1 MRKKIGSGLHNRFDE
16 THILQSDHC
25 QWMFGW
31 WHQDG
36 LAIAGSTMAPNNLT
50 DGFIRF
56 NDRNRIRNHI
66 HHILHNRRRRDVCSN
81 RRNLRN
87 RRIHRSSRVPQ
98 VHQRRRFRCF
108 RLSRFSLG
116 RNMWPSSRTA
126 AESVEPTIDVRT
138 KMTSVSSTILP
149 WRIET
154 TKSDETQRD
163 KNMNISRQHHVVS
176 NQEYITI
183 ANRDILR
190 GTCRSSWIGV
200 SALA

>member
-1 MRKKIGSGLHNRFDE
+1 MISLV
-16 THILQSDHC
+16 
-25 QWMFGW
+25 WFGT
-31 WHQDG
+31 QG
-36 LAIAGSTMAPNNLT
+36 I
-50 DGFIRF
+50 DGFLDFWFQSINDHSHIRSHI
-56 NDRNRIRNHI
+56 RRNH
-66 HHILHNRRRRDVCSN
+66 RRRDVCSS
-81 RRNLRN
+81 RRILRNLRN